1 MVWETALDAAH
12 SEAGHFL
19 GDRPGLLPE
28 VIYELESQFIN
39 LQESHICLPNR
50 SMAAICLR
58 RSLPAGNSMWRPAMA
73 WKLTGEAQGGER
85 GAYSLENL
93 RFPQPSSS

>member
-12 SEAGHFL
+12 SEARHFL
-19 GDRPGLLPE
+19 GDRPGLLQE
-28 VIYELESQFIN
+28 VISELESQFII

-58 RSLPAGNSMWRPAMA
+58 RSLPVGNSMWRPATA
-73 WKLTGEAQGGER
+73 WGSPRRRKGCIFSGKSAFSPAKQ
-85 GAYSLENL
+85 
-93 RFPQPSSS
+93 